1 MKGWHDRPVQQL
13 SWGMKEEHWEVPCRM
28 QPSWALTLT
37 EGMRMAEKSSRIMPP
52 MPDLRP
58 PPNIH
63 AVMVARM
70 LPKRGRRKAEA
81 DDVGISPPSMLS
93 SPPSS
98 ILPAGATV
106 GTAVGTSRSGT
117 NSNSSRMSRGW
128 AFGAGV
134 VGTRSMVGSDVS
146 TVGSSVP
153 MGTSSSKSPWLSSGS
168 ATATATSDASS
179 GKSSSSIITDA
190 GKSSTVGC
198 CSWRWSVA
206 AEAVMPA
213 VLVLLMPLQLPH
225 RPRRRTAHRPAERER
240 AAQYAPKESEHI
252 AAQIASLRS
261 SSRIWASPPCRILCS
276 LAATATVLDE
286 DDGDEEWSRSWPA
299 ASAGDADAAMAAA
312 AAPRAAAPSRRF
324 NPLPIILICLHWW
337 SCVVWRSGNTT

>member
-1 MKGWHDRPVQQL
+1 
-13 SWGMKEEHWEVPCRM
+13 
-28 QPSWALTLT
+28 
-37 EGMRMAEKSSRIMPP
+37 MAEKSSRIMPP

-153 MGTSSSKSPWLSSGS
+153 MGTSSSKSPWFSSGG

-240 AAQYAPKESEHI
+240 AAQYAPKESELSCAIRGGGGWAHKVSKEL
-252 AAQIASLRS
+252 ANEHRCMSCGRRVVSLLLVCLPLSLVVPYMKNDTRRKTCCFPAFPS
-261 SSRIWASPPCRILCS
+261 ALHAKRTTNLPHCS
-276 LAATATVLDE
+276 ADRL
-286 DDGDEEWSRSWPA
+286 
-299 ASAGDADAAMAAA
+299 SALVVENLGIV
-312 AAPRAAAPSRRF
+312 S
-324 NPLPIILICLHWW
+324 LPYSLLVG
-337 SCVVWRSGNTT
+337 SNSNGPG